1 MLSEFISIQMKALF
15 ITLSVLFFSL
25 TASAQLAIIQDEDGY
40 TNLRYRPAADA
51 PILTQIKANH
61 VFWYEEPENSDAE
74 WIKVHVS
81 KDRFTLGCFEHSV
94 TTGYIHR
101 SRLLPLDEI
110 DEYQGED
117 FTFAYTIAPFSR
129 NGRVIDGMNGVE
141 VAAIDGRTPYGT
153 DGGMPTREVKAI
165 DVSMMGDN
173 IPVHYSLF
181 EDLFEILENQTIVEV
196 DGTFVVYSSASDG
209 GASYVVAWV
218 FEGMGLVQRLVV
230 VYPY

>member
-1 MLSEFISIQMKALF
+1 MKFFFL
-15 ITLSVLFFSL
+15 TLAIFCFTF
-25 TASAQLAIIQDEDGY
+25 TASAQLAIIQDEDGH

-51 PILTQIKANH
+51 PILTQIQANH

-117 FTFAYTIAPFSR
+117 FTFAYTIAPFSN
-129 NGRVIDGMNGVE
+129 NGRVIDAMNDFP
-141 VAAIDGRTPYGT
+141 VAAIDGRRPYGT
-153 DGGMPTREVKAI
+153 DGTMPTREIKAI
-165 DVSMMGDN
+165 DVTMMGDN

-209 GASYVVAWV
+209 AGSYVVAWV

-230 VYPY
+230 NPF